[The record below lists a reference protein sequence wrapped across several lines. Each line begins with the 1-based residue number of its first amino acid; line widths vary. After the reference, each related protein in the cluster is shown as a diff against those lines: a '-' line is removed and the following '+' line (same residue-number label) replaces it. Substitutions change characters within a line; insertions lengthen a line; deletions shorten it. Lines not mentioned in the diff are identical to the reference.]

1 MSETLHT
8 ILYVEDDAS
17 IAETAVMALEDLGGF
32 NVTHCSSG
40 REALQQIEGVAPQ
53 LILMDVMMPGMDGP
67 ETLTQLRRI
76 PGVRDIPVVFM
87 TAKAQ
92 KHEQDAYLALGAV
105 GVVVKPYDPLT
116 LSSDIVEMWQ
126 RARANAAQ

>member
-32 NVTHCSSG
+32 NVTHCASG
-40 REALQQIEGVAPQ
+40 REALQRIEGVAPQ

-67 ETLTQLRRI
+67 ETLTQLRRL

-92 KHEQDAYLALGAV
+92 KHEQDAYLAIGAV

-126 RARANAAQ
+126 RARANPAQ

>member
-8 ILYVEDDAS
+8 ILYVEDDAN

-67 ETLTQLRRI
+67 ETLTQLRRL
-76 PGVRDIPVVFM
+76 PGIRDIPVVFM

-126 RARANAAQ
+126 RARANPGR